1 MSTLDSQDSD
11 VPWVRCDLHQ
21 EQDETLVTLR
31 RCQLSPVAGATL
43 EIPEDKAQ

>member
-1 MSTLDSQDSD
+1 MSTLDWQDSD

-21 EQDETLVTLR
+21 EQDETLVTLG
-31 RCQLSPVAGATL
+31 RCQLSPVAGVTL